1 MIQKPETKETK
12 MKSKKMK
19 IKLMKF
25 TAASILALLSGC
37 GQVDS
42 GEAGFFTRWGEVIS
56 RAPIDEGLHFY
67 EPFGTDLIT
76 YNIKNQTVSVDTPV
90 FTKDVQSM
98 NLSLMVTF
106 NVVKEKVIDL
116 HVKTGQN
123 YVPILINP
131 SVLGAAKDA
140 LGKMEADQ
148 IVANRE
154 KATQAI
160 TDALKAKLEPHGIN
174 VTLVNIAN
182 IDYSDAF
189 ERAVEAKQVAMQE
202 AIKEKNNTQRLKEV
216 AEQAIVKA
224 EAEAKAKVVNSEAEA
239 KAILVKAEAEAKSI
253 EMRNKALAQSR
264 ALIEYETVKTW
275 DGKLPVQMLGTAP
288 IPFLNLEGAQSK

>member
-1 MIQKPETKETK
+1 
-12 MKSKKMK
+12 MKT
-19 IKLMKF
+19 LKF
-25 TAASILALLSGC
+25 IVAIAATAFITGC

-42 GEAGFFTRWGEVIS
+42 GEAGFFTRWGEVTS
-56 RAPIDEGLHFY
+56 KVPVEEGLHFY

-76 YNIKNQTVSVDTPV
+76 YSIKNQTMEVKTPV

-98 NLSLMVTF
+98 ELTLMVTF
-106 NVVKEKVIDL
+106 NVIKEKVIDL
-116 HVKTGQN
+116 HVKTGKA
-123 YVPILINP
+123 YPSILIEP

-160 TDALKAKLEPHGIN
+160 QAALRERLEPYGIN
-174 VTLVNIAN
+174 VSLVNIAN

-189 ERAVEAKQVAMQE
+189 EKAVEAKQVAMQE
-202 AIKEKNNTQRLKEV
+202 AIKEKNNTQRLREV
-216 AEQAIVKA
+216 AEQNVVKA
-224 EAEAKAKVVNSEAEA
+224 EAEAKARVVNSEAEA
-239 KAILVKAEAEAKSI
+239 KAILVKAEAEAKAI
-253 EMRNKALAQSR
+253 ELKNAALASSH

-275 DGKLPVQMLGTAP
+275 DGKLPVQMLGSTP
-288 IPFLNLEGAQSK
+288 VPFISVTDKK

>member
-1 MIQKPETKETK
+1 MN
-12 MKSKKMK
+12 
-19 IKLMKF
+19 KLI
-25 TAASILALLSGC
+25 TIAAIAATMLITGC

-42 GEAGFFTRWGEVIS
+42 GEAGFFTRWGEVTS
-56 RAPIDEGLHFY
+56 KTPVEEGLHFY

-76 YNIKNQTVSVDTPV
+76 YSIKNQTVEIKTPV

-98 NLSLMVTF
+98 DLSLMVTF
-106 NVVKEKVIDL
+106 NVIKEKVIDL
-116 HVKTGQN
+116 HVKTGKA
-123 YVPILINP
+123 YVDILITP

-160 TDALKAKLEPHGIN
+160 HTALRERLEPYGIN
-174 VTLVNIAN
+174 VSLVNIAN

-202 AIKEKNNTQRLKEV
+202 AIKEKNNTQRLREV
-216 AEQAIVKA
+216 AEQNVVKA
-224 EAEAKAKVVNSEAEA
+224 EAEAKARVVNSEAEA
-239 KAILVKAEAEAKSI
+239 KAILVKAEAEARAI
-253 EMRNKALAQSR
+253 ELKNAALASSH

-275 DGKLPVQMLGTAP
+275 DGKLPVQMLGSTP
-288 IPFLNLEGAQSK
+288 IPFIKLEGDKK

>member
-1 MIQKPETKETK
+1 
-12 MKSKKMK
+12 MKST
-19 IKLMKF
+19 LLKF
-25 TAASILALLSGC
+25 VAVPLLAFIAGC

-42 GEAGFFTRWGEVIS
+42 GEAGFFTRWGEVTS
-56 RAPIDEGLHFY
+56 KAPVEEGLHFY
-67 EPFGTDLIT
+67 EPFGTDLVT
-76 YNIKNQTVSVDTPV
+76 YSIKNQTVDVKTPV

-98 NLSLMVTF
+98 DLTLMVTF
-106 NVVKEKVIDL
+106 NVIREKVIDL
-116 HVKTGQN
+116 HVKTGRK
-123 YVPILINP
+123 YVEILIYP

-160 TDALKAKLEPHGIN
+160 MDALKVKLEPHGIN
-174 VTLVNIAN
+174 VTLINIAN

-189 ERAVEAKQVAMQE
+189 EKAVEAKQVAMQE

-253 EMRNKALAQSR
+253 EMKNKALASSH

-275 DGKLPVQMLGTAP
+275 DGKLPVQMLGSTP
-288 IPFLNLEGAQSK
+288 LPFLKVEGAQVR

>member
-1 MIQKPETKETK
+1 
-12 MKSKKMK
+12 MKST
-19 IKLMKF
+19 LSKF
-25 TAASILALLSGC
+25 VAVSLLAFIAGC

-42 GEAGFFTRWGEVIS
+42 GEAGFFTRWGEVTS
-56 RAPIDEGLHFY
+56 KTPIEEGLHLY
-67 EPFGTDLIT
+67 EPVGTDLVI
-76 YNIKNQTVSVDTPV
+76 YDIKNQTVEFKTPV

-98 NLSLMVTF
+98 DLTLMVTF
-106 NVVKEKVIDL
+106 NVIRDKVIDL
-116 HVKTGQN
+116 HIKTGRN
-123 YVPILINP
+123 YVDILIKP

-148 IVANRE
+148 IISHRE
-154 KATQAI
+154 DATKAIMDAI
-160 TDALKAKLEPHGIN
+160 KGKLEPHGIN
-174 VTLVNIAN
+174 ITLVNIAN

-189 ERAVEAKQVAMQE
+189 EKAVEAKQVAMQE

-264 ALIEYETVKTW
+264 ALIDYETVKTW
-275 DGKLPVQMLGTAP
+275 DGKLPVQMLGSTP
-288 IPFLNLEGAQSK
+288 LPFLKVEGAQTK